1 MSKSSFFLDFGIL
14 QHSILSSEAA
24 RVGWYVEGLMQ
35 RYVPQ
40 FHVFFCVVVYI
51 VDHIIMQQRVG
62 RTICMRVLF
71 TVNNVV
77 NLESLLIIY

>member
-40 FHVFFCVVVYI
+40 FHVFFLCGGVYCGPHHNATKGRSHYMYACI
-51 VDHIIMQQRVG
+51 VYRKQ
-62 RTICMRVLF
+62 C
-71 TVNNVV
+71 
-77 NLESLLIIY
+77 S